1 MKVNFINFSD
11 PKDNKCFLIT
21 GGELILKQEVVEI
34 ILDKLKNS
42 GFNEKVSISQD
53 ELERMQEIA
62 SRNMGGS
69 LFQENLILHIKHTS
83 GKFPEKI
90 KLFLEDAQIFNSPN
104 IALIVES
111 SIEKTPASGTWIK
124 NFDANGLIINCS
136 KLKIMEEKI
145 WLKRQL
151 NFLPKDLL
159 PIFGSSIFQ
168 NNEANLL
175 GQKNE
180 VSLLKLLFLNQEK
193 MSEAKTDHIIFGSGI
208 SAFELEDLLLNRD
221 FKKALKTINFMKEHD
236 RQNSAPIIWIIA
248 KVINSCLESL
258 KSSNKK
264 SALINSGVWSSKIN
278 LYLNLIKEA
287 TANEFL
293 SLNEEILKVDLINK
307 GLMRAETWEQ
317 IERVILKLQDAT
329 SLQN

>member
-11 PKDNKCFLIT
+11 PKDHKCFLIT

-34 ILDKLKNS
+34 ILVKLKS
-42 GFNEKVSISQD
+42 AGFNEKVSISQD

-90 KLFLEDAQIFNSPN
+90 KLFLEDTEIFNSPN

-180 VSLLKLLFLNQEK
+180 VSLLKLLFLNQDK

-278 LYLNLIKEA
+278 LYLNLIKQA
-287 TANEFL
+287 TAKEFL

>member
-34 ILDKLKNS
+34 ILVKLKNA

-90 KLFLEDAQIFNSPN
+90 KLFLEDAEIFNSPN

-168 NNEANLL
+168 NNEANLM

-278 LYLNLIKEA
+278 LYLNLIKKA
-287 TANEFL
+287 TAKEFL

>member
-11 PKDNKCFLIT
+11 PKDHKCFLIT

-34 ILDKLKNS
+34 ILVKLKNA

-90 KLFLEDAQIFNSPN
+90 KLFLEDAEIFNSPN

-180 VSLLKLLFLNQEK
+180 VSLLKLLFLNQDK

-278 LYLNLIKEA
+278 LYLNLIKKA
-287 TANEFL
+287 TAKEFL

>member
-1 MKVNFINFSD
+1 MKVNFLNFSD
-11 PKDNKCFLIT
+11 PKDHKYYLLT
-21 GGELILKQEVVEI
+21 GGEFILKQEAI
-34 ILDKLKNS
+34 NTILHKLENS
-42 GFNEKVSISQD
+42 GFKEKVSISQD
-53 ELERMQEIA
+53 EIDKTQEII

-90 KLFLEDAQIFNSPN
+90 KSLLENENIFKSTN
-104 IALIVES
+104 IALIIES
-111 SIEKTPASGTWIK
+111 SIEKTPASGAWIK
-124 NFDANGLIINCS
+124 NFDKHGLIINCS
-136 KLKIMEEKI
+136 KLKLLEEKM

-151 NFLPKDLL
+151 GFLPKDLL

-180 VSLLKLLFLNQEK
+180 VALLKLLFLNQDETA
-193 MSEAKTDHIIFGSGI
+193 EAKTDHIIFGSGI
-208 SAFELEDLLLNRD
+208 SAFELEDLLISRN
-221 FKKALKTINFMKEHD
+221 FKKVLKTISFMRDHD

-258 KSSNKK
+258 KASNKE
-264 SALINSGVWSSKIN
+264 SALKNSGVWSSKIN
-278 LYLNLIKEA
+278 LYLDLIKQA
-287 TANEFL
+287 KAKEFL
-293 SLNEEILKVDLINK
+293 NLNEEILKIDLINK
-307 GLMRAETWEQ
+307 GLLKAETWEQ

-329 SLQN
+329 ALQN

>member
-34 ILDKLKNS
+34 ILVKLKNA

-53 ELERMQEIA
+53 ELERIQEIA

-83 GKFPEKI
+83 GTFPEKI
-90 KLFLEDAQIFNSPN
+90 KLFLEDAEIFNSPN

-208 SAFELEDLLLNRD
+208 SAFEIEDLLLNRD

-278 LYLNLIKEA
+278 LYLNLIKQA
-287 TANEFL
+287 TAKEFL

>member
-11 PKDNKCFLIT
+11 PKDHKCFLIT

-34 ILDKLKNS
+34 ILVKLKS
-42 GFNEKVSISQD
+42 AGFNEKVSISQD

-90 KLFLEDAQIFNSPN
+90 KLFLEDAEIFNSPN

-180 VSLLKLLFLNQEK
+180 VSLLKLLFLNQDK

-264 SALINSGVWSSKIN
+264 SALIDSGVWSSKIN

-287 TANEFL
+287 TAKEFL

>member
-34 ILDKLKNS
+34 ILVKLKS
-42 GFNEKVSISQD
+42 AGFNEKVSISQD

-90 KLFLEDAQIFNSPN
+90 KLFLEDAEIFNSPN

-168 NNEANLL
+168 NNEANLM

-287 TANEFL
+287 TAKEFL

>member
-11 PKDNKCFLIT
+11 PKDHKCFLIT

-34 ILDKLKNS
+34 ILVKLKS
-42 GFNEKVSISQD
+42 AGFNEKVSISQD
-53 ELERMQEIA
+53 ELERIQEIA

-90 KLFLEDAQIFNSPN
+90 KLFLEDAEIFNSPN

-180 VSLLKLLFLNQEK
+180 VSLLKLLFLNQDK

-278 LYLNLIKEA
+278 LYLNLIKQA
-287 TANEFL
+287 TAKEFL

>member
-11 PKDNKCFLIT
+11 PKDHKCFLIT

-34 ILDKLKNS
+34 ILVKLKNA

-53 ELERMQEIA
+53 ELERIQEIA

-90 KLFLEDAQIFNSPN
+90 KLFLENAEIFNSPN

-278 LYLNLIKEA
+278 LYLNLIKQA
-287 TANEFL
+287 TAKEFL

>member
-34 ILDKLKNS
+34 ILVKLKS
-42 GFNEKVSISQD
+42 AGFNEKVSISQD

-90 KLFLEDAQIFNSPN
+90 KLFLEDAEIFNSPN

-278 LYLNLIKEA
+278 LYLNLIKQA
-287 TANEFL
+287 TAKEFL

>member
-11 PKDNKCFLIT
+11 PKDHKCFLIT

-34 ILDKLKNS
+34 ILVKLKS
-42 GFNEKVSISQD
+42 AGFNEKVSISQD

-90 KLFLEDAQIFNSPN
+90 KLFLEDAEIFNSPN

-180 VSLLKLLFLNQEK
+180 VSLLKLLFLNQDK

-287 TANEFL
+287 TAIEFL
-293 SLNEEILKVDLINK
+293 NLSEEILKVDLINK
-307 GLMRAETWEQ
+307 GLLRAETWEQ

>member
-1 MKVNFINFSD
+1 LKVNFINFSD
-11 PKDNKCFLIT
+11 PKDHKCFLIT

-34 ILDKLKNS
+34 ILVKLKS
-42 GFNEKVSISQD
+42 AGFNEKVSISQD

-90 KLFLEDAQIFNSPN
+90 KLFLEDAEIFNSPN

-180 VSLLKLLFLNQEK
+180 VSLLKLLFLNQDK

-287 TANEFL
+287 TAKEFL

>member
-11 PKDNKCFLIT
+11 PKDHKCFLIT

-34 ILDKLKNS
+34 ILVKLKS
-42 GFNEKVSISQD
+42 AGFNEKVSISQD

-180 VSLLKLLFLNQEK
+180 VSLLKLLFLNQDK

-278 LYLNLIKEA
+278 LYLNLIKQA
-287 TANEFL
+287 TAKEFL